1 MTETV
6 TVAAGWWEEVATE
19 ARNPWEIVL
28 LLGQLIFFSRFLVQW
43 IATERRKQ
51 VVIPEAFWWLS
62 LGGAGISLVAL
73 VAKHEPVLMA
83 AQVFGL
89 VVYSRNL
96 VLHRRAPLPPD
107 GAPTGVAT

>member
-1 MTETV
+1 MIPLASTWMAM
-6 TVAAGWWEEVATE
+6 VAEE

-28 LLGQLIFFSRFLVQW
+28 LVGQMIFFSRFLVQW

-51 VVIPEAFWWLS
+51 VVVPEAFWWLS
-62 LGGAGISLVAL
+62 LFGAVISLVAL
-73 VAKHEPVLMA
+73 VMKHEPVLMA

-96 VLHRRAPLPPD
+96 VLHRRSLPVTD
-107 GAPTGVAT
+107 GPTGAAGA